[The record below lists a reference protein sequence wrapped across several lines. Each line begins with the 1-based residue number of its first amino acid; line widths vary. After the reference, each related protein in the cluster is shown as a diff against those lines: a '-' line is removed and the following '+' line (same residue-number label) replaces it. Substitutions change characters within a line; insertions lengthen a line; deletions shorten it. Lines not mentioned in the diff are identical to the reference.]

1 MSEQNLYEIGDYQLK
16 ENQQKTMHEQ
26 KPVEEAGISF
36 AKKKKVL
43 QIVFGLLVFS
53 LFFSLLCLII
63 GTGKISVIYSEV
75 KELQDKLMMENSQ
88 LKSNVSAT
96 NSEVKELQDKLMM
109 ENSQLKSNV
118 SAIYSEVK
126 ELQDKLMMENSQ
138 LKSNVSEL
146 QRTQSIMA
154 KKLSKL
160 KINCSLTPCPGNW
173 VRFNQ
178 SCYYFSTSSGNWHFA
193 KQRCSMLDS
202 HLLAI
207 NSVSEQTFIKKIS
220 VSTMYWIGL
229 SDSAMEKNWQWEDG
243 TSYDS
248 TPHFWAIDEPNDA
261 FQNED
266 CAHLDAKG
274 QWNDNK
280 CSIELQW
287 ICEKIT
293 E

>member
-1 MSEQNLYEIGDYQLK
+1 MSEQNLYEIGEYQLK
-16 ENQQKTMHEQ
+16 ENQQRTVHEQ
-26 KPVEEAGISF
+26 KPIEKAGISF
-36 AKKKKVL
+36 AKQKKLL

-63 GTGKISVIYSEV
+63 GIGKI
-75 KELQDKLMMENSQ
+75 
-88 LKSNVSAT
+88 
-96 NSEVKELQDKLMM
+96 
-109 ENSQLKSNV
+109 
-118 SAIYSEVK
+118 SAIYSEMK

-138 LKSNVSEL
+138 LKSNVSEF
-146 QRTQSIMA
+146 QRTQSIMV

-160 KINCSLTPCPGNW
+160 KINCSLTTCPGNW

-178 SCYYFSTSSGNWHFA
+178 SCYFFSTSSGNWHFA
-193 KQRCSMLDS
+193 KRRCSLLDS
-202 HLLAI
+202 HLLVI

-220 VSTMYWIGL
+220 APTMYWIGL

-248 TPHFWAIDEPNDA
+248 TPRFWATGEPNDA

-274 QWNDNK
+274 WWNDNK
-280 CSIELQW
+280 CSTELKW
-287 ICEKIT
+287 ICEKDT
-293 E
+293 V